1 MKSKYKSEKSNE
13 NKHKSNVVL
22 KENEK
27 KTLKDMMSVTRPLN
41 ICLRISCI
49 RACEY
54 FKSFIT
60 K

>member
-41 ICLRISCI
+41 ICLRISFV
-49 RACEY
+49 Y
-54 FKSFIT
+54 VFHVFPGGSF
-60 K
+60 